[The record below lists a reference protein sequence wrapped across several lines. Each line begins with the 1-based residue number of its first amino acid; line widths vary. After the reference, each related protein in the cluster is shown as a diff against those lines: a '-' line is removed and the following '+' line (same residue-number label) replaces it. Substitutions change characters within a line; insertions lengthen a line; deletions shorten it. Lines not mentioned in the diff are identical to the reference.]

1 MRASE
6 FITETSKQGQV
17 RIGLKRSGPH
27 AKRYDSLDTFYH
39 MYRLGLA
46 IANGDAGRDGAT
58 SNSPTVWLRG
68 PEEEEMVTRA
78 ERAMGIKGTVIVP
91 SGPSEEMKNIN
102 KTSPV
107 ANWNKRK

>member
-6 FITETSKQGQV
+6 FITETAKQGQV
-17 RIGLKRSGPH
+17 RVGLKRSGPY
-27 AKRYDSLDTFYH
+27 AKRYDDLDTFYH

-68 PEEEEMVTRA
+68 PEEAEIVTRA
-78 ERAMGIKGTVIVP
+78 ERSMGISGTVIVP
-91 SGPSEEMKNIN
+91 SGPSEELKNIN

-107 ANWNKRK
+107 SNWNKRK

>member
-6 FITETSKQGQV
+6 FITETAKQGHV
-17 RIGLKRSGPH
+17 RVGLKRSGPH

-46 IANGDAGRDGAT
+46 IANSDAGRDGAT
-58 SNSPTVWLRG
+58 SISPTVWLRG
-68 PEEEEMVTRA
+68 PEEEEMVTKA

-91 SGPSEEMKNIN
+91 RGPSEEMKNIN